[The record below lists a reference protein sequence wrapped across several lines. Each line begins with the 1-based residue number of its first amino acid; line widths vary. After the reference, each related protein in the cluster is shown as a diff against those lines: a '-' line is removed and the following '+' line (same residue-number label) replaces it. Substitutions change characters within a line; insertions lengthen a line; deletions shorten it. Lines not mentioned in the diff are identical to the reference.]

1 MVNKYLFIFAFL
13 ILSTSVFAQQNQTF
27 VGSMFID
34 RTIFNTETNQ
44 PEESHFLRLDAN
56 KDLMRLTSDGDMV
69 VSRIFAA
76 MKTRSIYIRSK
87 KQDLL
92 LMAQPREAV
101 QISQE
106 TLNQMTVAMQQF
118 GGGAGLGMGGG
129 GGRAMMME
137 GRGGQTP
144 DIAEII
150 PTDETEYVMGY
161 LTKKIVIRRP
171 ARDEVTFV
179 YVTDSL
185 NVNWGVALNMPAA
198 FNFTMTELFDPTWL
212 KSGGF
217 PLLAITFRGGKVR
230 SRSEVIDIIPNAPE
244 ANDIDIARNVSLIG
258 LTDYFMNNM
267 MRR

>member
-1 MVNKYLFIFAFL
+1 MNTKYWL
-13 ILSTSVFAQQNQTF
+13 ILCFFLLNSTTFAQQQPTF
-27 VGSMFID
+27 TGSMFID

-44 PEESHFLRLDAN
+44 PEVSNFMRLDAN
-56 KDLMRLTSDGDMV
+56 QDLMRLTSDGDLT

-118 GGGAGLGMGGG
+118 GGGAGAGMMMGG
-129 GGRAMMME
+129 RP
-137 GRGGQTP
+137 GQAP
-144 DIAEII
+144 DQVEIV

-171 ARDEVTFV
+171 TRDEVTFV

-185 NVNWGVALNMPAA
+185 RVDWGVALQMPSA
-198 FNFTMTELFDPTWL
+198 FNFTMSELFDPTWL

-230 SRSEVIDIIPNAPE
+230 SRSEVVDIIPNDPE
-244 ANDIDIARNVSLIG
+244 AVNIDIARNVSLIG

>member
-1 MVNKYLFIFAFL
+1 MKNKYCL
-13 ILSTSVFAQQNQTF
+13 ILWFLLLSSTTFAQQQPTF
-27 VGSMFID
+27 TGSMFID

-44 PEESHFLRLDAN
+44 PEVSNFLRLDAN
-56 KDLMRLTSDGDMV
+56 QDLMRLTSDGDLT
-69 VSRIFAA
+69 VSRIFST

-118 GGGAGLGMGGG
+118 GGGGGG
-129 GGRAMMME
+129 AMMMMG
-137 GRGGQTP
+137 GRGAQAP
-144 DIAEII
+144 DQVEII

-161 LTKKIVIRRP
+161 LTKKIVVRRP

-185 NVNWGVALNMPAA
+185 TVNWGVALQMPAA
-198 FNFTMTELFDPTWL
+198 FNFTMSELFDPTWL

-230 SRSEVIDIIPNAPE
+230 SRSEVIDIIPNDPE
-244 ANDIDIARNVSLIG
+244 AVNIDIARNVSLIG

>member
-1 MVNKYLFIFAFL
+1 MNNKFVFYLL
-13 ILSTSVFAQQNQTF
+13 LLLLSSDAFAQQNQTF
-27 VGSMFID
+27 TGSMFID

-44 PEESHFLRLDAN
+44 PEVSNLLQLDAN
-56 KDLMRLTSDGDMV
+56 AEMMRLTSDGDLT

-118 GGGAGLGMGGG
+118 GGGGAG
-129 GGRAMMME
+129 MMMG
-137 GRGGQTP
+137 GRGGQAQ
-144 DIAEII
+144 DQFEII

-161 LTKKIVIRRP
+161 LTKKIVVRRP
-171 ARDEVTFV
+171 ARDEVSFV

-185 NVNWGVALNMPAA
+185 NVNWGVALQMPAA
-198 FNFTMTELFDPTWL
+198 FNFTMSELFDPTWL
-212 KSGGF
+212 RLGGF

-230 SRSEVIDIIPNAPE
+230 SRVEVIDIIPNAPE
-244 ANDIDIARNVSLIG
+244 ATDIDIARNVNLIG